1 MYYHNSPT
9 VRNIKLIKE
18 SRAQDMAC
26 AVNGMKQVSA
36 DYAVIL
42 KELDTLRS
50 KELQADSIIAAYP
63 EQAGAVSKK
72 MKHKY
77 TIMKNKIERFLT
89 E

>member
-9 VRNIKLIKE
+9 VKNIKLLKE

-36 DYAVIL
+36 SYAVIL
-42 KELDTLRS
+42 KELDKLRA
-50 KELQADSIIAAYP
+50 KELQADQIITAYP

-72 MKHKY
+72 MQHKY
-77 TIMKNKIERFLT
+77 IVMKNKIDRFLT